1 MSIKTASIISSVVT
15 ALLVLLIV
23 IVFGFGGIVLLNGFM
38 DASAAVYTGFTCL
51 GITLILC
58 PILAGVLARTFIAK
72 FNWNNILSVCISVL
86 ASTLLGAGMG
96 FASMF
101 IMIIVADT
109 MWRS

>member
-15 ALLVLLIV
+15 TLLVLVVV

-58 PILAGVLARTFIAK
+58 PVLAWVLARTFISK
-72 FNWNNILSVCISVL
+72 FNWNTILAVIVSVV
-86 ASTLLGAGMG
+86 ASTLFGVGMG
-96 FASMF
+96 VASTF
-101 IMIIVADT
+101 IMAIVAEAL
-109 MWRS
+109 